1 MSRNNFKEQWKELRI
16 ADVSYDSLTSWLKAI
31 SNLKKEGV
39 SDQEITDYLIELVD
53 RRRKPNN
60 HE

>member
-16 ADVSYDSLTSWLKAI
+16 ADVSYDSLTNWLKAI

>member
-16 ADVSYDSLTSWLKAI
+16 ADVSYDSLTNWLKAI

-53 RRRKPNN
+53 RRRTPNN

>member
-53 RRRKPNN
+53 RRRRPNN

>member
-53 RRRKPNN
+53 RRRKSNN
-60 HE
+60 RE

>member
-16 ADVSYDSLTSWLKAI
+16 ANVSYDSLTSWLKAI

-53 RRRKPNN
+53 RRRKSNN
-60 HE
+60 RE